1 MSAGSAAGQA
11 NAGSAAGQ
19 ASAAQRPVSDARRRL
34 ESGLDQLGGAAIL
47 TWKVFTRGLK
57 RPWDLGSIA
66 YQIEHIGVR
75 STSIGTLTSIFA
87 GMVLAVQ
94 FGYFLE
100 MFGIAYTIGRVLSLS
115 VLREL
120 GPVLTALT
128 VGGRVGSGI
137 AAELGSMQVT
147 EQIDAI
153 RALGADPVKKLVVP
167 RVAAAMICLPIITV
181 FADIVGLVA
190 GAVIA
195 NSSYG
200 IGYSSFFREALAVVR
215 LNDFTS
221 GIFKAMVFG
230 LLIAIVGCFKGF
242 RTSGGTEG
250 VGRATTETVA
260 ISAIGVLVTDFF
272 LTKLLLSL

>member
-1 MSAGSAAGQA
+1 VNPAAA
-11 NAGSAAGQ
+11 PERPPRFPRFHDAALQMGGG
-19 ASAAQRPVSDARRRL
+19 AMLAWKVVT
-34 ESGLDQLGGAAIL
+34 SGLRGRFD
-47 TWKVFTRGLK
+47 WKALR
-57 RPWDLGSIA
+57 

-75 STSIGTLTSIFA
+75 STSIGSLTALFA
-87 GMVLAVQ
+87 GMVLSVQ
-94 FGYFLE
+94 FGYF
-100 MFGIAYTIGRVLSLS
+100 MAKFGIAYAIGRVLALS

-167 RVAAAMICLPIITV
+167 RVLATTICVPIITV
-181 FADIVGLVA
+181 FADVIGLVS

-195 NSSYG
+195 KSMYG
-200 IGYSSFFREALAVVR
+200 IGYGEFYRQAVAAVV

-221 GIFKAMVFG
+221 GIFKAAVFG
-230 LLIAIVGCFKGF
+230 ALIGIVGCYKGF
-242 RTSGGTEG
+242 ATSGGTEG

-260 ISAIGVLVTDFF
+260 ISAIGVLLADFV
-272 LTKLLLSL
+272 LTQLLLSL

>member
-1 MSAGSAAGQA
+1 MSLATPAPRERPFAGLVRNFQNAALQMG
-11 NAGSAAGQ
+11 
-19 ASAAQRPVSDARRRL
+19 
-34 ESGLDQLGGAAIL
+34 GGAQLI
-47 TWKVFTRGLK
+47 WKVFTRGLR
-57 RPWDLGSIA
+57 RPIEWSAIA

-75 STSIGTLTSIFA
+75 STSIGTLTALFA
-87 GMVLAVQ
+87 GMVLSVQ
-94 FGYFLE
+94 FGYF
-100 MFGIAYTIGRVLSLS
+100 MAKFGIAYAIGRVLSLS

-167 RVAAAMICLPIITV
+167 RVLAAMICLPIITV
-181 FADIVGLVA
+181 FADLVA
-190 GAVIA
+190 LLSGSVMAMSMFAISWNEFWRQA
-195 NSSYG
+195 
-200 IGYSSFFREALAVVR
+200 IDAAM

-221 GIFKAMVFG
+221 GIFKSMIFG
-230 LLIAIVGCFKGF
+230 LLIAVVGCFKGF
-242 RTSGGTEG
+242 STSGGTEG

-260 ISAIGVLVTDFF
+260 ISAIGVLLADLL
-272 LTKLLLSL
+272 LTKLLLAL

>member
-1 MSAGSAAGQA
+1 MNPGASLETRPSAFQPLVRWLQDAALQM
-11 NAGSAAGQ
+11 
-19 ASAAQRPVSDARRRL
+19 
-34 ESGLDQLGGAAIL
+34 GGAAQL
-47 TWKVFTRGLK
+47 LYQVFTRGLR
-57 RPWDLGSIA
+57 RPFEWNALA

-75 STSIGTLTSIFA
+75 SVSIGSLTALFA

-94 FGYFLE
+94 FGYF
-100 MFGIAYTIGRVLSLS
+100 MAKFGIAYAIGRVLGLS

-128 VGGRVGSGI
+128 VGSRVGSGI

-167 RVAAAMICLPIITV
+167 RVLAAMICLPIITV
-181 FADIVGLVA
+181 FADVIALIS
-190 GAVIA
+190 GAVIS
-195 NSSYG
+195 NSTYG
-200 IGYSSFFREALAVVR
+200 ISYLEFYRQALIAVK

-221 GIFKAMVFG
+221 GVFKAMVFG
-230 LLIAIVGCFKGF
+230 LIVALVGCFKGF
-242 RTSGGTEG
+242 QTTGGTEG

-260 ISAIGVLVTDFF
+260 ISGIGVLLADFL
-272 LTKLLLSL
+272 LTQLLLAL

>member
-1 MSAGSAAGQA
+1 MNPAAPA
-11 NAGSAAGQ
+11 E
-19 ASAAQRPVSDARRRL
+19 ARRSSPLLRTL
-34 ESGLDQLGGAAIL
+34 WGWALQVGGGTQLA
-47 TWKVFTRGLK
+47 WRVFTRTFH
-57 RPWDLGSIA
+57 RPFEWGALA

-75 STSIGTLTSIFA
+75 STSIGTLTALFA
-87 GMVLAVQ
+87 GMVLSVQ
-94 FGYFLE
+94 FGYF
-100 MFGIAYTIGRVLSLS
+100 MAKFGIAYAIGRVLALS

-137 AAELGSMQVT
+137 AAELGSMAVT

-167 RVAAAMICLPIITV
+167 RVLATMICLPIITI
-181 FADIVGLVA
+181 FADVVGLVS

-195 NSSYG
+195 NTSYG
-200 IGYSSFFREALAVVR
+200 ISYGEFYRQAVDAVL

-221 GIFKAMVFG
+221 GIFKAMIFG
-230 LLIAIVGCFKGF
+230 LIVGVVGCHKGF
-242 RTSGGTEG
+242 QTTGGTEG

-260 ISAIGVLVTDFF
+260 ISAIGVLLAD
-272 LTKLLLSL
+272 LLLTQLLLIL

>member
-1 MSAGSAAGQA
+1 MSDAGLPLATPSAGA
-11 NAGSAAGQ
+11 
-19 ASAAQRPVSDARRRL
+19 RPFSEARRWIV
-34 ESGLDQLGGAAIL
+34 SGLEQFGGAGLL
-47 TWKVFTRGLK
+47 TWQVFTRGLR
-57 RPWDLGSIA
+57 RPWELRA
-66 YQIEHIGVR
+66 VTYQIEHIGVR
-75 STSIGTLTSIFA
+75 STTIGALTSIFA
-87 GMVLAVQ
+87 GMVLAIQ

-100 MFGIAYTIGRVLSLS
+100 KFGIAYTIGRVLSLS

-167 RVAAAMICLPIITV
+167 RVIAAMICLPVITI
-181 FADIVGLVA
+181 FADIVGVGA
-190 GAVIA
+190 GAVMA
-195 NSSYG
+195 KTNYG
-200 IGYSSFFREALAVVR
+200 ISYTAFYREAVGATM

-221 GIFKAMVFG
+221 GIFKSVIFG
-230 LLIAIVGCFKGF
+230 LLIAIVGCYKGF

-260 ISAIGVLVTDFF
+260 ISAVGVLVADFL